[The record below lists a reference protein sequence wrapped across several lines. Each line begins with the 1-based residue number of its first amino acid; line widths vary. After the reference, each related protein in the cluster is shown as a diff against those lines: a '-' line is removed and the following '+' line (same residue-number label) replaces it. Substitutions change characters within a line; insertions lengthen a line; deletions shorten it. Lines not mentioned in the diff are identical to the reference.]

1 MALAHLKVVGVVGGG
16 DLHHAGALL
25 HVGVLVADDG
35 DLAAH
40 QRQHH
45 MAAVEMGVAR
55 VFGVDGHRG
64 VAQHG
69 LGAGGGQFQHLAGLL
84 HRVEQVPEMAGLLLI
99 LHLGVGNGGVAVGAP
114 VDHAVAAVDEAL
126 VVEVDKDLLH
136 RLGAALVHGEA
147 LALPVAGAAQL
158 LELADDAVAVLV
170 LPGPGALQKAVAAQH
185 VFGEALFL
193 HLGHHLGLGG
203 DGGVVGAGQP
213 QGGVALHPLEADED
227 VLPGAVHGV
236 AHVQLAG
243 DVRRRHHDG
252 VGLFA
257 GVGLGVEVA
266 AVQPEGID
274 AVFHAG
280 GIIEFFQ
287 FFHVFPSCEFW
298 RGVQKGRPMCVHTWD
313 GL

>member
-1 MALAHLKVVGVVGGG
+1 
-16 DLHHAGALL
+16 
-25 HVGVLVADDG
+25 
-35 DLAAH
+35 
-40 QRQHH
+40 

-55 VFGVDGHRG
+55 ILGVDGHRG

-69 LGAGGGQFQHLAGLL
+69 LGAGGGQLQHLAGLL

-114 VDHAVAAVDEAL
+114 VHHAVAPVDEAL
-126 VVEVDKDLLH
+126 VIEVDKDLQH
-136 RLGAALVHGEA
+136 GLGAALVHGEA
-147 LALPVAGAAQL
+147 LALPVAGTAQL

-170 LPGPGALQKAVAAQH
+170 FPGPGALQKAVAAQH

-193 HLGHHLGLGG
+193 HLSHHLGLGG

-227 VLPGAVHGV
+227 VLPGAVHGM

-252 VGLFA
+252 VGLFV

-266 AVQPEGID
+266 AVQPKGID
-274 AVFHAG
+274 VVLHTG
-280 GIIEFFQ
+280 GIIQ
-287 FFHVFPSCEFW
+287 F
-298 RGVQKGRPMCVHTWD
+298 
-313 GL
+313 